1 MHRLTIISGRLAI
14 AIVVAMGASIGVG
27 YAASLGLGSNQLHAW
42 RQTLTKGT
50 CNQTSA
56 TADDTYVQQALPT
69 STAGGTATTL
79 TISPTALA
87 QDHAFIRFDLSGCSL
102 PTTAGADTATLT
114 VFVTTNG
121 NDTISLFPVY
131 SSWSSSTLTWNGVS
145 GLTIGS
151 TATTSFSARRSP
163 GWRATALWPSG
174 SRNHEPHPFAFQQSV
189 LRGGSRDR
197 RLATGPFQLLLRSPA
212 CPASTTFSGPRQLFL
227 PCNDNYS

>member
-1 MHRLTIISGRLAI
+1 MHRLTIISRRLAI
-14 AIVVAMGASIGVG
+14 AIVVATGASIGVG

-69 STAGGTATTL
+69 STAGGSATTL

-87 QDHAFIRFDLSGCSL
+87 QDYAFIRFDLSGCSL

-151 TATTSFSARRSP
+151 TATTSFSASSNGSATVTVTADVDSAIKAGTLW
-163 GWRATALWPSG
+163 GWELRATSGTAIVGIGASENASSMKRPSMTL
-174 SRNHEPHPFAFQQSV
+174 SYEK
-189 LRGGSRDR
+189 
-197 RLATGPFQLLLRSPA
+197 
-212 CPASTTFSGPRQLFL
+212 
-227 PCNDNYS
+227 

>member
-1 MHRLTIISGRLAI
+1 MHRLTIISRRLAI
-14 AIVVAMGASIGVG
+14 AIVVATGASIGVG

-87 QDHAFIRFDLSGCSL
+87 QDYAFIRFDLSGCSL

-151 TATTSFSARRSP
+151 TATTSFSASSNGSSTVTVTADVDSAIKAGTLW
-163 GWRATALWPSG
+163 GWELRATSG
-174 SRNHEPHPFAFQQSV
+174 SAIV
-189 LRGGSRDR
+189 GIG
-197 RLATGPFQLLLRSPA
+197 
-212 CPASTTFSGPRQLFL
+212 ASENASSMKRPSMTLS
-227 PCNDNYS
+227 YEK